1 MIIMIIIINHC
12 KYPKKRGGQFAD
24 IAVLSAF
31 FPLDVRSF
39 VYRAPKPTVY
49 PCSSLQPY
57 MSGRFGLL
65 TFLAVQ
71 SHRCLCDHLAEVG
84 FIRFC

>member
-1 MIIMIIIINHC
+1 MIIIINHC

-31 FPLDVRSF
+31 FPLDVKSF